1 MKLLFFIVN
10 EKAANGRA
18 QKVWKRVKKELEG
31 KDINYRSFQ
40 TKYPKH
46 AEELARQLYSLHKNT
61 MEAIIVVGGDGTL
74 HEVVNGLVDY
84 PTVKIGFIPA
94 GSGNDFSRGFQTPK
108 SPLEALSFT
117 MKKKQSS
124 GKRFDIGKVM
134 VNGQRKKEYFVNNI
148 GAGFDA
154 EVCKLTNES
163 KMKNYFNKIGLGS
176 LAYVGSLIR
185 LLFTYKLTN
194 VNIEMDGKICRYEKV
209 WFVTVSN
216 QPFFGGGMKIAPKA
230 DPTDGCL
237 DVTIVHNLSRLKLLF
252 VFITVFFGKHTRF
265 KEVVQHKGKRVS
277 IKSDDNMLVHA
288 DGELIG
294 QLPIEAE
301 VQHRKICFL
310 V

>member
-1 MKLLFFIVN
+1 M
-10 EKAANGRA
+10 
-18 QKVWKRVKKELEG
+18 WKQVKRELEKKE
-31 KDINYRSFQ
+31 INYRSFQ

-46 AEELARQLYSLHKNT
+46 AEELARQLCSLHKNT

-94 GSGNDFSRGFQTPK
+94 ESANDFSRGFQTPK

-148 GAGFDA
+148 GTGFDA

-185 LLFTYKLTN
+185 LLFTYKLIN

-230 DPTDGCL
+230 NPTDGCL

-252 VFITVFFGKHTRF
+252 VFITVFFGKHTGF

-294 QLPIEAE
+294 QLPLEAE

>member
-1 MKLLFFIVN
+1 MV
-10 EKAANGRA
+10 RH
-18 QKVWKRVKKELEG
+18 KRCGNRLKRSLRK

-46 AEELARQLYSLHKNT
+46 AEELARQLCSLHKNT

-94 GSGNDFSRGFQTPK
+94 GSANDFSRGFQTPK

-265 KEVVQHKGKRVS
+265 KEVVQYKGKRVS

>member
-18 QKVWKRVKKELEG
+18 QKVWKQVKKELEE

-46 AEELARQLYSLHKNT
+46 AEELARQLCSLHKNT

-74 HEVVNGLVDY
+74 HEVVNGLVDH

-148 GAGFDA
+148 GTGFDA

-163 KMKNYFNKIGLGS
+163 KMKKYFNKIGLGS
-176 LAYVGSLIR
+176 LAYVGAVMR

-194 VNIEMDGKICRYEKV
+194 IIVEMDGRICRYEKV

-216 QPFFGGGMKIAPKA
+216 QPFYGGGMKIAPKA
-230 DPTDGCL
+230 NPTDGCL

-252 VFITVFFGKHTRF
+252 MFVTVFFGKHTGF
-265 KEVVQHKGKRVS
+265 KEVVQYKGKKVS

-294 QLPIEAE
+294 HLPLAG
-301 VQHRKICFL
+301 RSTAS
-310 V
+310 

>member
-1 MKLLFFIVN
+1 MV
-10 EKAANGRA
+10 RH
-18 QKVWKRVKKELEG
+18 KRCGNRLKRSLRKKE
-31 KDINYRSFQ
+31 INYRSFQ

-46 AEELARQLYSLHKNT
+46 AEELARQLCSLHKNT

-94 GSGNDFSRGFQTPK
+94 GSANDFSRGFQTPK